1 MGPQTNSNNF
11 FGIAVSLPGINVNQ
25 ASPNQMMY
33 TNDYSTTTW
42 RDKNGNI
49 TLQEGNLGNNDYG
62 LSAGGGSV
70 ILDSKGL
77 SVNATGGGSIIQFG
91 NLADGT
97 LGMNITDSSGF
108 VLFELNGQTWYWY
121 DKTTNTNVM
130 QVGLLPDGTYGMA
143 VAENGYNVAD
153 GF

>member
-77 SVNATGGGSIIQFG
+77 SISSTSGS
-91 NLADGT
+91 
-97 LGMNITDSSGF
+97 SS
-108 VLFELNGQTWYWY
+108 V
-121 DKTTNTNVM
+121 KITNTASTYSLNSIP
-130 QVGLLPDGTYGMA
+130 QLIVGILPDGTVGI
-143 VAENGYNVAD
+143 VQSISGVNVND
-153 GF
+153 IFS